1 MKLFAAGILLA
12 LPSVVGGQS
21 ARDAPTGREPL
32 DAYLS
37 CSYGAGLS
45 VVSALRVQE
54 GSRSRTVATAT
65 GERKISVLD
74 GYRLM
79 LSQGEPS
86 YFANMK
92 IEKSDPRQYASD
104 KDAAIK
110 NLEYAMKTA
119 APGIKPVWD
128 HMPYN
133 GFDVYAV
140 TDTTMGVNGP
150 NGMYLLFRDS
160 AQVIVTIYFLG
171 QKPEHRHFRTI
182 QEHDAI
188 VDKML
193 EDLTTCANAPPPA
206 AIAGNVMP
214 PRTLEE
220 FEQFVNKYYMNPQPG
235 RIAGAMVTL
244 ASSGV
249 LQIEE
254 AVLPIAAFFSEVF
267 LANPTLL
274 PEWTTVID
282 KQPGLAKAVLDSA
295 LSWSRAGGV
304 LQLPRPLLLTSEL
317 YWGAFFASGNP
328 AYVKK
333 LVEVAGFASEQNDA
347 FTWAA
352 GSRTKFMLA
361 RNSRQ
366 HAVLR
371 SILEDERRT
380 ADRATRDLIYDILK
394 RDPERMQ
401 QEMFAFRD
409 RQFRSGKWKRPAK
422 PGEP

>member
-1 MKLFAAGILLA
+1 VKLFGAGILLA
-12 LPSVVGGQS
+12 LPSLVGGQS
-21 ARDAPTGREPL
+21 ARNASGGREPL

-45 VVSALRVQE
+45 VVSALRMQGE
-54 GSRSRTVATAT
+54 GLRSRTVATAQ
-65 GERKISVLD
+65 GEKKISVVD

-110 NLEYAMKTA
+110 NLEYAMQTA
-119 APGIKPVWD
+119 APGIKPMWD

-171 QKPEHRHFRTI
+171 QKPEYRHFSTI
-182 QEHDAI
+182 EEHDAI

-193 EDLTTCANAPPPA
+193 EDLTTCANAPPPPA
-206 AIAGNVMP
+206 TAGNFP
-214 PRTLEE
+214 PVRTPDD
-220 FEQFVNKYYMNPQPG
+220 FDKFVNKYYQQP
-235 RIAGAMVTL
+235 RPERVAGAMVNLT
-244 ASSGV
+244 SSGV
-249 LQIEE
+249 LQIPE
-254 AVLPIAAFFSEVF
+254 AAGVIMGFFSEVF
-267 LANPTLL
+267 LTNPSRL
-274 PEWTTVID
+274 PEWQLVID
-282 KQPGLAKAVLDSA
+282 KQPGFAKSVLDSA
-295 LSWSRAGGV
+295 LSWSKAGGV
-304 LQLPRPLLLTSEL
+304 VRLTGQSVQMSYL

-333 LVEVAGFASEQNDA
+333 LVELASFATEQNDL
-347 FTWAA
+347 TLWTM
-352 GSRTKFMLA
+352 GSQAKFSLA
-361 RNSRQ
+361 RNSRE

-371 SILEDERRT
+371 SILEEEKRT
-380 ADRATRDLIYDILK
+380 ADKPTRDLIDQILN
-394 RDPERMQ
+394 RDPRRMQ
-401 QEMFAFRD
+401 REMLAFR
-409 RQFRSGKWKRPAK
+409 QKQIRSGKW
-422 PGEP
+422 E